1 MVKFIKKY
9 TEKDFLNLL
18 LIFQTH
24 IYKKTLTD
32 PKMLPF
38 IMGKLLIYIGII
50 LIIVGII
57 LVTGNK
63 INLGKLPG
71 DIVIKRENFT
81 FYFPVMTMVLISVII
96 SLILFIINRLR

>member
-1 MVKFIKKY
+1 
-9 TEKDFLNLL
+9 
-18 LIFQTH
+18 
-24 IYKKTLTD
+24 
-32 PKMLPF
+32 MLPF
-38 IMGKLLIYIGII
+38 VMGKLLIHIGII

-81 FYFPVMTMVLISVII
+81 FYFPVMTMILVSVLISLV
-96 SLILFIINRLR
+96 LFIVNKLR